1 VRHYWR
7 SKCVLSV
14 GHSKRATT
22 PMLPRRGTRRW
33 LITARTRRTSEERCD
48 HPCSN
53 AADFM
58 TLGTLVSNGTLM
70 PMCLPPHE
78 ELAMLVLKL
87 HPRLDPLPLRP
98 LSPRAMEQFRQLS
111 PNCWSRQRSLGA
123 RAMTQPSRPSLWQM
137 SRSLKVLRQSLP
149 LVVLPLHPH
158 QHQKR

>member
-1 VRHYWR
+1 MR
-7 SKCVLSV
+7 SKHILSV

-33 LITARTRRTSEERCD
+33 PITARTRRTSEENCD

-53 AADFM
+53 AADIM
-58 TLGTLVSNGTLM
+58 ILGTLVSNGTLM

-87 HPRLDPLPLRP
+87 HPRLDPLLLWP
-98 LSPRAMEQFRQLS
+98 LSPRQMEQFQQCS
-111 PNCWSRQRSLGA
+111 PNCWSRLRSPGA
-123 RAMTQPSRPSLWQM
+123 RAKTQPPRLSHRLTSK
-137 SRSLKVLRQSLP
+137 SLKVLQQSLP
-149 LVVLPLHPH
+149 LVLPLHPH